1 MKDIIATI
9 DGTSLITTLSI
20 ILSIF
25 ASVGW
30 LRKKTLAETEQ
41 AKAETQQLKASTE
54 YLQAQNQV
62 LHANQMKIVDQ
73 VSNTHKSNLRTDL
86 DNANSRIVSIEEKL
100 DTYMQAQDT
109 RLHETRA
116 WRDHFD
122 RKVTTVSETVSEL
135 AAKVVTDQERIDA
148 LEGDCGKVMKRIKKE
163 AAG

>member
-41 AKAETQQLKASTE
+41 AKAETKQLKASTE

-86 DNANSRIVSIEEKL
+86 DNANSRILSIEKKL
-100 DTYMQAQDT
+100 DSYLGTQAT
-109 RLHETRA
+109 RLDETRA